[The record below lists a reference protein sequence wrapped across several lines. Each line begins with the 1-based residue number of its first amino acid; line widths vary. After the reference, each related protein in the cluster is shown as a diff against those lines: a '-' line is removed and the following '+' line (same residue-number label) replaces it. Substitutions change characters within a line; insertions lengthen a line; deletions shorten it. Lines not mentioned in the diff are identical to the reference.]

1 MVWYLIPSF
10 VGLALTLNAWRPC
23 RWPSTLALVSFAFGW
38 LTTELALHHLA
49 WQVLLAAWAIHAGAF
64 ASALGL
70 LGVLASVVSC
80 TGLLLLH
87 RRGEGARTSMDAA
100 LRAGIG
106 PDFDARLS
114 PHVLPWLGSA
124 FSWPRILLPFAQG
137 HRDVETLRGIPFG
150 RVGGVDLKL
159 DVHRPRDRAAG
170 CPTLVYVHGGGW
182 ILGFRRFQG
191 LPLMR
196 HLAARGWVC
205 FSIDYRLSP
214 RATFPDHL
222 VDVKRAL
229 AWVKEHAEEYGAD
242 PEFVV
247 VCGNSAGAHLASL
260 ATLTA
265 NDTRYQPGFED
276 VSTSVSACIGLYG
289 IYDFTDRH
297 GHWPNGGLSLVLQ
310 HLVMKTSRA
319 RSPER
324 YRDASPIAQV
334 HSDAPPF
341 LLVHGD
347 SDTLAPPAES
357 RRFAEALRGCGV
369 PVVHAEVPD
378 AQHAF
383 EVFSSPR
390 TAHFV
395 TGATRFLSHLYG
407 RYLEERSEAAA
418 VLAARPRSGFVP
430 RATETAEAAEA
441 AIEVA

>member
-1 MVWYLIPSF
+1 MAWYLTPSF
-10 VGLALTLNAWRPC
+10 VGLALTLNAWRPV
-23 RWPSTLALVSFAFGW
+23 RWPSPLALVSFALGW

-49 WQVLLAAWAIHAGAF
+49 WQAVFAAWAIHAGALD
-64 ASALGL
+64 SPVGL
-70 LGVLASVVSC
+70 LAVLATFVSC
-80 TGLLLLH
+80 AGLLQLH
-87 RRGEGARTSMDAA
+87 RRAEGARASINAA

-106 PDFDARLS
+106 PDYEARLS

-124 FSWPRILLPFAQG
+124 FSWRRILLPFAHG
-137 HRDVETLRGIPFG
+137 RRDVETVRGIPFA
-150 RVGGVDLKL
+150 RVGGVDLRL
-159 DVHRPRDRAAG
+159 DVHRPRRGPVG
-170 CPTLVYVHGGGW
+170 CPALVYVHGGGW

-229 AWVKEHAEEYGAD
+229 AWVKEHAVQYGAD
-242 PEFVV
+242 PDFVV
-247 VCGNSAGAHLASL
+247 VCGNSAGAHLAAL

-265 NDTRYQPGFED
+265 SETRYQPGFED
-276 VSTSVSACIGLYG
+276 VPTSVNACIGLYG
-289 IYDFTDRH
+289 VYDFTDRH
-297 GHWPNGGLSLVLQ
+297 GHWPNGGLSLILE
-310 HLVMKTSRA
+310 HLVMKTSRV
-319 RSPER
+319 RSPEM
-324 YRDASPIAQV
+324 YRDASPIAHV
-334 HSDAPPF
+334 HAGAPPF

-347 SDTLAPPAES
+347 RDSLAPAAES

-378 AQHAF
+378 AQHLF

-390 TAHFV
+390 TSHFV
-395 TGATRFLSHLYG
+395 TGATRFVSHLYG
-407 RYLEERSEAAA
+407 RYLEERSEAQAN
-418 VLAARPRSGFVP
+418 LAARPRSGSVP
-430 RATETAEAAEA
+430 RAEEAPEA